1 MSGLVKYRV
10 HEVAKD
16 LGVPNKEIIDL
27 LKDHFPGEKK
37 HMTALEDKELDF
49 IFEHYT
55 RLRSVETF
63 ESYFLSGDNER
74 KAREEAK
81 EKAKKEEEKAA
92 KKEETAK
99 ETENKKEAESKKET
113 EVKKPEKEKV
123 VKAEKAEKVKKEEE
137 KPQQQPQQ
145 LQQHQQQH
153 QKPAKPAAGKKEEAK
168 AKDKPHFD
176 NKPAAANEQ
185 KKEHKPFVKQQKDK
199 SNVVKP
205 KHEYEVRII
214 DTRSSNV
221 DLSKYDERL
230 DELVPTNLKDFG
242 VKKQKLKK
250 SQNKYQSAAPKK
262 ETEAEKL
269 KRLQLEKARKAPLK
283 ITIPDEIVVSE
294 LASRL
299 KKTSAEVIKKLML
312 LGVMVSQNN
321 VIDFDT
327 AALVCEEFGAKY
339 EREVV
344 VTIEEQLIDDTED
357 KEEDLEPRSPIVVVM
372 GHVDHGKTSLLDA
385 IRNANV
391 TEGEAGGI
399 TQHIGAYKVNINNRD
414 ITFIDT
420 PGHEAF
426 TAMRARG
433 ANVTDIAI
441 LVIAADDGI
450 KPQTIEAIN
459 HAKAAGVSIIVA
471 INKMDKPEANPDVV
485 KQSLTEYGLVPEEWG
500 GDTICVPVSAKKK
513 TGINELLEM
522 VLLTA
527 DMLELKANPHR
538 LAKGTVIEAKL
549 DKGRGPVATLLVQNG
564 TLKTGDILIAGSTVG
579 RVRAMTDEKGN
590 RLKEAGPSTP
600 VEIIG
605 MSDVPAAGDIFHAV
619 ENEKMAREL
628 AEQRREEERAEAT
641 KSKYAVSLDALF
653 SQIQEG
659 NVKELNIIIKADVQ
673 GSCEALRSS
682 LEKLSNNEVK
692 VKVIHT
698 GVGAITDSDIMLASA
713 SNAIIIGFNVRP
725 DATITEN
732 AKNAG
737 VDIRTYRIIYE
748 CIEEVENA
756 IKGMLA
762 PKTREVVIGH
772 VEVRQVYK
780 ISSIGTIA
788 GCMVKDGKVTRSANI
803 RVLRDSVVIAE
814 DKIASLKR
822 FKDDVKEVQHGFECG
837 MGLEKFNDIKE
848 GDIFE
853 VFIIEEYRD

>member
-1 MSGLVKYRV
+1 
-10 HEVAKD
+10 
-16 LGVPNKEIIDL
+16 
-27 LKDHFPGEKK
+27 
-37 HMTALEDKELDF
+37 
-49 IFEHYT
+49 
-55 RLRSVETF
+55 
-63 ESYFLSGDNER
+63 
-74 KAREEAK
+74 
-81 EKAKKEEEKAA
+81 
-92 KKEETAK
+92 
-99 ETENKKEAESKKET
+99 
-113 EVKKPEKEKV
+113 
-123 VKAEKAEKVKKEEE
+123 
-137 KPQQQPQQ
+137 
-145 LQQHQQQH
+145 
-153 QKPAKPAAGKKEEAK
+153 
-168 AKDKPHFD
+168 
-176 NKPAAANEQ
+176 
-185 KKEHKPFVKQQKDK
+185 
-199 SNVVKP
+199 
-205 KHEYEVRII
+205 
-214 DTRSSNV
+214 
-221 DLSKYDERL
+221 
-230 DELVPTNLKDFG
+230 
-242 VKKQKLKK
+242 
-250 SQNKYQSAAPKK
+250 
-262 ETEAEKL
+262 
-269 KRLQLEKARKAPLK
+269 
-283 ITIPDEIVVSE
+283 
-294 LASRL
+294 
-299 KKTSAEVIKKLML
+299 
-312 LGVMVSQNN
+312 
-321 VIDFDT
+321 
-327 AALVCEEFGAKY
+327 
-339 EREVV
+339 
-344 VTIEEQLIDDTED
+344 
-357 KEEDLEPRSPIVVVM
+357 
-372 GHVDHGKTSLLDA
+372 
-385 IRNANV
+385 
-391 TEGEAGGI
+391 
-399 TQHIGAYKVNINNRD
+399 
-414 ITFIDT
+414 
-420 PGHEAF
+420 
-426 TAMRARG
+426 
-433 ANVTDIAI
+433 
-441 LVIAADDGI
+441 
-450 KPQTIEAIN
+450 
-459 HAKAAGVSIIVA
+459 
-471 INKMDKPEANPDVV
+471 
-485 KQSLTEYGLVPEEWG
+485 
-500 GDTICVPVSAKKK
+500 
-513 TGINELLEM
+513 
-522 VLLTA
+522 
-527 DMLELKANPHR
+527 
-538 LAKGTVIEAKL
+538 
-549 DKGRGPVATLLVQNG
+549 
-564 TLKTGDILIAGSTVG
+564 VG